1 MSEYISEVCQKYEID
16 FTRTDEISKLIWYFI
31 RFALSLQAI
40 WHIHEDVRELNSRLI
55 QVSYVKKI

>member
-40 WHIHEDVRELNSRLI
+40 WHIHEDVRELNNRLI
-55 QVSYVKKI
+55 